1 VQPNEIALIGA
12 ATLLIGTADFFGG
25 IASRRSAP
33 LTVAAWSRVT
43 GLPVIVAVALV
54 AGGDAI
60 SRDIIF
66 GGIAGLGSAI
76 GVAALYRGFSRGAVG
91 VVAPTASITAAV
103 VPIFAGLIESERP
116 SLLVS
121 VGLVLAVVSSLLVAY
136 VPHES
141 AFSTEGL
148 VHGVVAGAAFGVMAI
163 MYSFTTAASG
173 LWPAVSGQVSGS
185 VLAVIVV
192 LVAGT
197 GWKIATSN
205 RVPPVLAGVL
215 GALGVGAFVAASQT
229 TELIM
234 LAVVLALFPTVTVVL
249 AAVFLKERLTLSQW
263 MGVATAGCAVV
274 LISAF

>member
-116 SLLVS
+116 SLMVS

-263 MGVATAGCAVV
+263 MGVAMAGSAVV

>member
-103 VPIFAGLIESERP
+103 VPIIAGLIESERP

-163 MYSFTTAASG
+163 MYSFTTATSG

-263 MGVATAGCAVV
+263 MGVAMAGSAVV